1 MVFVLHEKDCREMND
16 EEIKDWRVNVLEKN
30 IEGNSTEWH
39 RRALL
44 TMQNPVRR
52 EILMLLKDKALSI
65 KEITDNLRLDEK
77 IMQFHLEYLKL
88 TYFITIEENMVDLT
102 PFGVVY
108 LKNVIR

>member
-1 MVFVLHEKDCREMND
+1 MVLVLQNKDCREMSD
-16 EEIKDWRVNVLEKN
+16 EEIEDWRMNVLEKN

-44 TMQNPVRR
+44 AMQNPTRK

-65 KEITDNLRLDEK
+65 QEISESLKLDEK
-77 IMQFHLEYLKL
+77 IVQFHLQYLKL
-88 TYFITIEENMVDLT
+88 TYYITIEGNMVDLT